1 LFNLGAGYPVAPWI
15 LPFLTVNSAYAFS
28 GPPAIRHRGQLY
40 LSPGLRIGPAAV
52 KAKVEPETPAARA
65 NGAKGLDRQEAAEES
80 WWKGLSLAV
89 APQLPLTAAREFEW
103 GITVSLKLE
112 F

>member
-1 LFNLGAGYPVAPWI
+1 M
-15 LPFLTVNSAYAFS
+15 PFLTVNGAYAFS
-28 GPPAIRHRGQLY
+28 GPSEIRHRGQFY

-52 KAKVEPETPAARA
+52 KGKVEPEGPPARA
-65 NGAKGLDRQEAAEES
+65 DIANIAAGQEPAMGP

-89 APQLPLTAAREFEW
+89 APQFPLTAAREFEW
-103 GITVSLKLE
+103 AITASFKLE